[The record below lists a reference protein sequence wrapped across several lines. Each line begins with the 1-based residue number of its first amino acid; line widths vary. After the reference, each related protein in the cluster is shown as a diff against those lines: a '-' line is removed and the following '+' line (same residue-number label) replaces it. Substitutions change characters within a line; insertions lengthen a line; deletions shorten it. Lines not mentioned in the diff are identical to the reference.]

1 MTDPLQRF
9 DFDFNDPSITQ
20 EEVWENCAVL
30 LPLPRRIYCQ
40 RIKNSNK
47 TRQCSTHPSHL
58 SIVGSRKAASEE
70 HGGAAVTGGVLKAST
85 LRSLTPLLDLLNPM
99 WPV

>member
-9 DFDFNDPSITQ
+9 DFDFNDPSLTQ
-20 EEVWENCAVL
+20 EKVWENRAVL
-30 LPLPRRIYCQ
+30 LPLARHIYCQ

-47 TRQCSTHPSHL
+47 TRQASTHPSQL
-58 SIVGSRKAASEE
+58 SIAGSIKAASEE
-70 HGGAAVTGGVLKAST
+70 HGGAAMTGSVLKAST
-85 LRSLTPLLDLLNPM
+85 LRSLTPLSDLLYPM